1 MNKELHVTSR
11 EFKMSVRNENE
22 LIQAGSMRKS
32 MLGGIS
38 DMSLWR
44 WLNDPDLA
52 FPRPVVIQR
61 RRFWRKA
68 DVEAWIIQRSTSSGV
83 GLAHGARND

>member
-44 WLNDPDLA
+44 WLNDCPPSAPLA
-52 FPRPVVIQR
+52 QFSVI
-61 RRFWRKA
+61 A
-68 DVEAWIIQRSTSSGV
+68 
-83 GLAHGARND
+83 